1 VGSRSVRKRPQRA
14 SATVARIQVISQL
27 SRTLPAYE
35 DQMLNYGFAAVKR
48 SLNNARQAGQPSD
61 WLVAHS
67 VRCYASSP
75 RCRRCDVS

>member
-1 VGSRSVRKRPQRA
+1 
-14 SATVARIQVISQL
+14 
-27 SRTLPAYE
+27 
-35 DQMLNYGFAAVKR
+35 MLNYGFAAVKR